1 MRGMTRRAP
10 PTEGPEAALT
20 RRGRVVAL
28 VMAGAML
35 GWLLLQWA
43 GAALGW
49 PVGLVFVFDAL
60 ALLAFVWA
68 LAETYRIWRRRRE
81 LRG

>member
-1 MRGMTRRAP
+1 MQDMARGAITR
-10 PTEGPEAALT
+10 EAEEAELT
-20 RRGRVVAL
+20 RRGRSIAL

-35 GWLLLQWA
+35 AWLALQWA
-43 GAALGW
+43 GSALGW

-68 LAETYRIWRRRRE
+68 LAATYRLRRRRRE
-81 LRG
+81 LKG